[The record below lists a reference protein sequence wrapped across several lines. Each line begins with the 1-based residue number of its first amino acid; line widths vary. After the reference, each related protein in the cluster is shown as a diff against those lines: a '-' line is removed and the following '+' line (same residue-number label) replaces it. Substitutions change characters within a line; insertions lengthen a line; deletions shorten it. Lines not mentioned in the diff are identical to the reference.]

1 MTVPR
6 NRRIRLV
13 AALFPLAL
21 LCAPAAPSGAGT
33 SFRTHLYM
41 SKKFPAFH
49 GRIHSPNA
57 FCVADRK
64 VRLYRIRSGPDKLLG
79 VDRSEDN
86 GTWKVKVEKLS
97 TGAYY
102 SQTRRYGSAALGI
115 VCRPDRS
122 RIAGVD

>member
-21 LCAPAAPSGAGT
+21 LCALAAPSGAGT

-57 FCVADRK
+57 FC
-64 VRLYRIRSGPDKLLG
+64 IRSGPDKLLG

>member
-1 MTVPR
+1 MSGSGDLDRTDATP
-6 NRRIRLV
+6 
-13 AALFPLAL
+13 
-21 LCAPAAPSGAGT
+21 PAS
-33 SFRTHLYM
+33 
-41 SKKFPAFH
+41 
-49 GRIHSPNA
+49 

-79 VDRSEDN
+79 VDRSEAN